1 MKPPEEVRR
10 EFVRQWLD
18 KAESDFKLAEHLI
31 SENAPFLEAACLHAQ
46 QAAEKYLKA
55 FLVEHQVEFPKT
67 HNLGHLLDLS
77 ATIDSSLVKRLQQI
91 TVLNPYGVDYR
102 YPGDFPEITRDDA
115 GKALKLVGMVR
126 DAILRALK

>member
-10 EFVRQWLD
+10 EFVQQWLD
-18 KAESDFKLAEHLI
+18 KAEGDFELAKHLV
-31 SENAPFLEAACLHAQ
+31 SENAPFLEAVCLHAQ

-77 ATIDSSLVKRLQQI
+77 ATIDSSLAKTLKQI

-102 YPGDFPEITRDDA
+102 YPGDFPEITQEDA
-115 GKALKLVGMVR
+115 GEALKLASMVR
-126 DAILRALK
+126 DAILRELK